1 MCILIYPHLCV
12 HIDNVKTPHRS
23 RNFFSFKTINM
34 GQTIPCSGHTAKE
47 VDFMYS
53 TKFTFLNLNLF
64 KGAQSII
71 SVPNVTTFLPCNIE
85 TLLIFFLTPLT
96 IFIVLCSNRKQTCYI
111 LVISYSPQQST
122 INTIIFPYLSMLIC
136 QLILNLT
143 LKKKQLQGN
152 GRNNISQK

>member
-1 MCILIYPHLCV
+1 
-12 HIDNVKTPHRS
+12 
-23 RNFFSFKTINM
+23 M
-34 GQTIPCSGHTAKE
+34 GYTIPCSGHTAKE

-64 KGAQSII
+64 KGAQPII

-96 IFIVLCSNRKQTCYI
+96 IFIVLCSNREQTCYI

-122 INTIIFPYLSMLIC
+122 INSILFPYLSIYA
-136 QLILNLT
+136 NLSAN
-143 LKKKQLQGN
+143 LEFNFKKTATRKWKEQNFPEIMFQRLFLYNLSRGMCN
-152 GRNNISQK
+152 HRGIY